1 MGNVMT
7 HQRLI
12 HFRNFIVTAHSDYEP
27 VTDKYRGYFVAVQEG
42 CPDFSQCITPLCDT
56 PAEAEKLAL
65 SLCKAAIDQKFYPEI
80 FAKHLLRLLSP
91 V

>member
-1 MGNVMT
+1 MT

-27 VTDKYRGYFVAVQEG
+27 VTDKYRGYFIAVREG
-42 CPDFSQCITPLCDT
+42 YPEFSQYIAPLCDT
-56 PAEAEKLAL
+56 AAEAETLAL

-80 FAKHLLRLLSP
+80 FAKHLMRLLLP